1 VNEDEN
7 KIAKTNN
14 DPRRRNKQ
22 VREIVFQNLSPK
34 TMLAFAPYAHYN
46 IQILT

>member
-1 VNEDEN
+1 VNEDGN
-7 KIAKTNN
+7 KTTKGNN

-22 VREIVFQNLSPK
+22 VGKNCIPK
-34 TMLAFAPYAHYN
+34 FVPKIILATALFSHYN